1 MSSNSKFDMIIT
13 YYKNELD
20 LKNREI
26 NSLKKANENLKLD
39 NKKLNEKI
47 ELMKF
52 ENYKVKEL
60 YGTKMT
66 LEFEKMKKN
75 GEEINNSDQYQKE
88 IKQQTPFSFCNKCL
102 NYKTKLYDF
111 EILNSKY
118 EELIKQMTLFYN
130 RINKIFNNNNNNNNI
145 TLKFNKNT
153 NFEEFKKYL
162 NQIENGIFS
171 QYGDGGNINQSQ
183 NNQFY
188 TQRDNNRLF
197 FPYKI

>member
-26 NSLKKANENLKLD
+26 NTLKKTNENLKLD

-75 GEEINNSDQYQKE
+75 GEEINNSEQYQKE
-88 IKQQTPFSFCNKCL
+88 IQQETPFSFCNKCL

-118 EELIKQMTLFYN
+118 EELIKQMTSFYN
-130 RINKIFNNNNNNNNI
+130 RINKIFNNHNNNI

-162 NQIENGIFS
+162 NQIENGIFT
-171 QYGDGGNINQSQ
+171 QYGVGGNINQSQ
-183 NNQFY
+183 NNQIY
-188 TQRDNNRLF
+188 SQRDNNRLF

>member
-118 EELIKQMTLFYN
+118 EELIKQMTSFYN
-130 RINKIFNNNNNNNNI
+130 RINKIFNNNNNI

>member
-26 NSLKKANENLKLD
+26 NTLKKTNENLKLD

-75 GEEINNSDQYQKE
+75 GEEINNYQKE
-88 IKQQTPFSFCNKCL
+88 IQQETPFSFCNKCL

-118 EELIKQMTLFYN
+118 EELIKQMASFYN
-130 RINKIFNNNNNNNNI
+130 RINKIFNNNNIFLN
-145 TLKFNKNT
+145 FNKNT

-162 NQIENGIFS
+162 NQIENGIFT
-171 QYGDGGNINQSQ
+171 QYGDGRNINQNQ
-183 NNQFY
+183 NNNFY
-188 TQRDNNRLF
+188 TQKDNNRLF

>member
-118 EELIKQMTLFYN
+118 EELIKQMTSFYN

>member
-75 GEEINNSDQYQKE
+75 GEEINNSDQYKKE
-88 IKQQTPFSFCNKCL
+88 IKQQNPFSFCNKCL

-118 EELIKQMTLFYN
+118 EELIKQMTSFYN
-130 RINKIFNNNNNNNNI
+130 RINKIFNNNNNI

>member
-26 NSLKKANENLKLD
+26 NTLKKTNENLKLD

-75 GEEINNSDQYQKE
+75 GEEINNSEQYQKE
-88 IKQQTPFSFCNKCL
+88 IQQETPFSFCNKCL

-118 EELIKQMTLFYN
+118 EELIKQMASFYN
-130 RINKIFNNNNNNNNI
+130 RINKIFNNNNIILN
-145 TLKFNKNT
+145 FNKNT

-162 NQIENGIFS
+162 NQIENGIFT
-171 QYGDGGNINQSQ
+171 QYGDGRNINQNQ
-183 NNQFY
+183 NNNFY
-188 TQRDNNRLF
+188 TQKDNNRLF

>member
-1 MSSNSKFDMIIT
+1 MSNNSKFDMIMT

-20 LKNREI
+20 LKNKEI
-26 NSLKKANENLKLD
+26 NSLKKVNENLKLD

-75 GEEINNSDQYQKE
+75 GEEINNSEQYQKE
-88 IKQQTPFSFCNKCL
+88 IQQETPFSFCNKCL

-118 EELIKQMTLFYN
+118 EELIKQMTSFYN
-130 RINKIFNNNNNNNNI
+130 RINKIFNNNNNNI

-162 NQIENGIFS
+162 NQIENGIFT
-171 QYGDGGNINQSQ
+171 QYGVGGNINQSQ
-183 NNQFY
+183 NNQIY
-188 TQRDNNRLF
+188 SQRDNNRLF

>member
-88 IKQQTPFSFCNKCL
+88 IKQQNPFSFCNKCL

-130 RINKIFNNNNNNNNI
+130 RINKIFNNNNNNI

-162 NQIENGIFS
+162 NQIENGIFT
-171 QYGDGGNINQSQ
+171 QYGVGGNINQSQ
-183 NNQFY
+183 NNQIY
-188 TQRDNNRLF
+188 SQRDNNRLF

>member
-1 MSSNSKFDMIIT
+1 MSNNSKFDMIMT

-20 LKNREI
+20 LKNKEI
-26 NSLKKANENLKLD
+26 NSIKKVNENLKLD

-66 LEFEKMKKN
+66 LEIEKMKKN
-75 GEEINNSDQYQKE
+75 GEEINDSVQYQKE
-88 IKQQTPFSFCNKCL
+88 INQETPFNICNKCL

-111 EILNSKY
+111 ENLNSKN
-118 EELIKQMTLFYN
+118 EELIKQMASFYN
-130 RINKIFNNNNNNNNI
+130 RINKIFNNNNIFLN
-145 TLKFNKNT
+145 FNKNT

-162 NQIENGIFS
+162 NQIENGIFT
-171 QYGDGGNINQSQ
+171 QYGDGRNINQNQ
-183 NNQFY
+183 NNNFY
-188 TQRDNNRLF
+188 TQKDNNRLF

>member
-1 MSSNSKFDMIIT
+1 MSSNNKFDMIIT

-26 NSLKKANENLKLD
+26 SSLKKSIESLNSE

-60 YGTKMT
+60 YGTK
-66 LEFEKMKKN
+66 
-75 GEEINNSDQYQKE
+75 EINENEQYEKE
-88 IKQQTPFSFCNKCL
+88 IKLENPFAHCNKCL
-102 NYKTKLYDF
+102 GFKTKLYDF

-118 EELIKQMTLFYN
+118 EELIKKMTVFYN
-130 RINKIFNNNNNNNNI
+130 RINKIFNQNNNNNI
-145 TLKFNKNT
+145 ILKFNKNT
-153 NFEEFKKYL
+153 NFEEFKRNL
-162 NQIENGIFS
+162 ILIENSIFI
-171 QYGDGGNINQSQ
+171 QYGNGGNILNQ
-183 NNQFY
+183 NNQINS
-188 TQRDNNRLF
+188 QRDNNRLF

>member
-1 MSSNSKFDMIIT
+1 MSSNNKFDMIIT

-26 NSLKKANENLKLD
+26 SSLKKSIESLNSE

-60 YGTKMT
+60 YGTKLN
-66 LEFEKMKKN
+66 LEFEKMKKKE
-75 GEEINNSDQYQKE
+75 GEIKENEQNEKE
-88 IKQQTPFSFCNKCL
+88 IKLENPFAHCNKCL
-102 NYKTKLYDF
+102 GFKTKLYDF

-118 EELIKQMTLFYN
+118 EELIKKMTVFYN
-130 RINKIFNNNNNNNNI
+130 RINKIFNKNNNNNI
-145 TLKFNKNT
+145 ILKFNKNT
-153 NFEEFKKYL
+153 NFEEFKKNL
-162 NQIENGIFS
+162 ILIENSIFI
-171 QYGDGGNINQSQ
+171 QYGNGGNSFNQ
-183 NNQFY
+183 NNQINS
-188 TQRDNNRLF
+188 QRDNNRLF

>member
-26 NSLKKANENLKLD
+26 NTLKKTNENLKLD

-75 GEEINNSDQYQKE
+75 GEEINNSEQYQKE
-88 IKQQTPFSFCNKCL
+88 IQQETPFSFCNKCL

-118 EELIKQMTLFYN
+118 EELIKQMASFYN
-130 RINKIFNNNNNNNNI
+130 RINKIFNNNNIFLN
-145 TLKFNKNT
+145 FNKNT

-162 NQIENGIFS
+162 NQIENGIFT
-171 QYGDGGNINQSQ
+171 QYGVGGNINQSQ
-183 NNQFY
+183 NNQIY
-188 TQRDNNRLF
+188 SQRDNNRLF

>member
-26 NSLKKANENLKLD
+26 NTLKKTNENLKLD

-75 GEEINNSDQYQKE
+75 GEEINNSEQYQKE
-88 IKQQTPFSFCNKCL
+88 IQQETPFSFCNKCL

-118 EELIKQMTLFYN
+118 EELIKQMTSFYN
-130 RINKIFNNNNNNNNI
+130 RINKIFNNNNNNI

>member
-1 MSSNSKFDMIIT
+1 MSNNSKFDMIMT

-20 LKNREI
+20 LKNKEI
-26 NSLKKANENLKLD
+26 NSLKKVNENLKLD
-39 NKKLNEKI
+39 NKKLSEKI

-66 LEFEKMKKN
+66 LEIEKMKKN
-75 GEEINNSDQYQKE
+75 GEEINNSEQYQKE
-88 IKQQTPFSFCNKCL
+88 IQQETPFSFCNKCL

-118 EELIKQMTLFYN
+118 EELIKQMASFYN
-130 RINKIFNNNNNNNNI
+130 RINKIFNNNNIILN
-145 TLKFNKNT
+145 FNKNT

-162 NQIENGIFS
+162 NQIENGIFT
-171 QYGDGGNINQSQ
+171 QYGDGRNINQNQ
-183 NNQFY
+183 NNNFY
-188 TQRDNNRLF
+188 TQKDNNRLF

>member
-26 NSLKKANENLKLD
+26 NTLKKTNENLKLD

-75 GEEINNSDQYQKE
+75 GEINNSELYQKE
-88 IKQQTPFSFCNKCL
+88 IQQETPFSFCNKCL

-118 EELIKQMTLFYN
+118 EELIKQMTSFYN
-130 RINKIFNNNNNNNNI
+130 RINKIFNNNNNNI
-145 TLKFNKNT
+145 TLKFHKNT

-162 NQIENGIFS
+162 NQIENGIFT
-171 QYGDGGNINQSQ
+171 QYGVGGNINQSQ
-183 NNQFY
+183 NNQIY
-188 TQRDNNRLF
+188 SQRDNNRLF

>member
-1 MSSNSKFDMIIT
+1 MSNNSKFDMIMT

-20 LKNREI
+20 LKNKEI
-26 NSLKKANENLKLD
+26 NSLKKVNENLKLD

-66 LEFEKMKKN
+66 LEIEKMKKN
-75 GEEINNSDQYQKE
+75 GEEINDSDQYQKE

-118 EELIKQMTLFYN
+118 EELIKQMASFYN
-130 RINKIFNNNNNNNNI
+130 RINKIFNNNNIILN
-145 TLKFNKNT
+145 FNKNT

-162 NQIENGIFS
+162 NQIENGIFT
-171 QYGDGGNINQSQ
+171 QYGDGRNINQNQ
-183 NNQFY
+183 NNNFY
-188 TQRDNNRLF
+188 TQKDNNRLF

>member
-26 NSLKKANENLKLD
+26 NTLKKTNENLKLD

-75 GEEINNSDQYQKE
+75 GEINNSEQYQKE
-88 IKQQTPFSFCNKCL
+88 IQQETPFSFCNKCL

-118 EELIKQMTLFYN
+118 EELIKQMTSFYN
-130 RINKIFNNNNNNNNI
+130 RINKIFNNNNNNI

-162 NQIENGIFS
+162 NQIENGIFT
-171 QYGDGGNINQSQ
+171 QYGVGGNINQSQ
-183 NNQFY
+183 NNQIY
-188 TQRDNNRLF
+188 SQRDNNRLF

>member
-118 EELIKQMTLFYN
+118 EELIKQMTSFYN
-130 RINKIFNNNNNNNNI
+130 RINKIFNNNNNNI

>member
-1 MSSNSKFDMIIT
+1 MSNNSKFDMIMT

-88 IKQQTPFSFCNKCL
+88 IKQQNPFSFCNKCL

-118 EELIKQMTLFYN
+118 EELIKQMTSFYN
-130 RINKIFNNNNNNNNI
+130 RINKIFNNNNIILN
-145 TLKFNKNT
+145 FNKNT

>member
-26 NSLKKANENLKLD
+26 NTLKKTNENLKLD

-75 GEEINNSDQYQKE
+75 GEEINNSEQYQKE
-88 IKQQTPFSFCNKCL
+88 IQQETPFSFCNKCL

-118 EELIKQMTLFYN
+118 EELIKQMTSFYN
-130 RINKIFNNNNNNNNI
+130 RINKIFNNNNNNI

-162 NQIENGIFS
+162 NQIENGIFT
-171 QYGDGGNINQSQ
+171 QYGVGGNINQSQ
-183 NNQFY
+183 NNQIY
-188 TQRDNNRLF
+188 SQRDNNRLF